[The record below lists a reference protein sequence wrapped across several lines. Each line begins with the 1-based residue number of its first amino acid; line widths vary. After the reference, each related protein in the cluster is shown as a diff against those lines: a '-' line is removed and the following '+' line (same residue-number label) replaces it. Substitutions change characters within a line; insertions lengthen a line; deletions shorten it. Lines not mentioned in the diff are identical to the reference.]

1 MSDEQASSRCWSTGR
16 LRAVVLGRVQGVGF
30 RYFTRREAAA
40 LGLGG
45 YVRNQWDGTV
55 EVVAEG
61 SREALERALARLR
74 VGPRSAYVQEVSVEW
89 QAATGEFRFFN
100 VRF

>member
-1 MSDEQASSRCWSTGR
+1 MSELKEQREKQER
-16 LRAVVLGRVQGVGF
+16 LQAVVHGRVQGVGF
-30 RYFTRREAAA
+30 RYFVQREASA

-45 YVRNQWDGTV
+45 YVRNQWDGSV

-61 SREALERALARLR
+61 PRQSLERLLARLWS
-74 VGPRSAYVQEVSVEW
+74 GPRSAYVQEINATW
-89 QAATGEFRFFN
+89 GAASGEFRFFN